1 MMPLRHIVLCFVTL
15 VAPCLMAHLARADS
29 SCDKPRNG
37 FDGIYCLS
45 KVYQQSDADLNAAF
59 SQLNGK
65 LDGPGRDA
73 LRTSQIA
80 WLQLR
85 DRDCSKHD
93 PSGFYV
99 NLACA
104 TRTTI
109 SRTEFL
115 QSRYRECISSG
126 CMNSRLK

>member
-1 MMPLRHIVLCFVTL
+1 MMPLRHIALCFVIL
-15 VAPCLMAHLARADS
+15 MAPYLMAHSARADS

-59 SQLNGK
+59 TQ

-85 DRDCSKHD
+85 DQDCSKHD

-104 TRTTI
+104 TRMTI

-115 QSRYRECISSG
+115 QSRYRKCISSG